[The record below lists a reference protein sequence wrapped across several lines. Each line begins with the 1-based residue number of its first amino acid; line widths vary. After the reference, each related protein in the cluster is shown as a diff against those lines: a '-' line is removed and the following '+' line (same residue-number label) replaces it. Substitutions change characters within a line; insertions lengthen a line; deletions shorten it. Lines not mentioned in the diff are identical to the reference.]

1 MNGLFTWLL
10 NRDISEFDP
19 QTRPYTKAYAIAI
32 SCSIPAYVRFLK
44 EVFVDDDD
52 KIDNF
57 EKHPKREIYMIKAK
71 TLYSTYESWA
81 LDNHLIEKGK
91 FKGITLK
98 KHMLEFNAVS
108 WDKQVKRF
116 KEVRRYVVIDRDVL
130 VTELAK
136 FKFDM
141 NEEEDTDILDFD
153 E

>member
-1 MNGLFTWLL
+1 MNGLFIWLL

-71 TLYSTYESWA
+71 TLYSTYESFA
-81 LDNHLIEKGK
+81 LDNHLRVQRHFE
-91 FKGITLK
+91 T
-98 KHMLEFNAVS
+98 
-108 WDKQVKRF
+108 RC
-116 KEVRRYVVIDRDVL
+116 L
-130 VTELAK
+130 VWTPAGHS
-136 FKFDM
+136 
-141 NEEEDTDILDFD
+141 TIL
-153 E
+153 